1 MNRILLSLCALM
13 LSASAANAQQL
24 LSSSVQVSK
33 RNVVTAKAGNIQL
46 RDLTAPVQVKANK
59 SLAPQKLNANQKS
72 VGLDGSGSMV
82 TAVGVPDIVAQ
93 GGTVKGAFN
102 VMDASLLARFAGG
115 KIVGMRYLIGA
126 ELGSSAKVQL
136 YNCDKEGKPELF
148 AEKEAAQK
156 VSTYDSK
163 TKTYKEEWNEVYFDK
178 ALNVSDVV
186 TGLFVGY
193 TYKQKTTTSGGQ
205 YTEACYPLAAGQGS
219 GTVAAYGDLGKG
231 TAFYALNTGGLVLCI
246 QLIVEKEGGFADDLG
261 MVGVATTPMLRPTDK
276 LPFQFYVKNYGSSE
290 CKAASF
296 DITIDKQVV
305 ANLTIPEGATIGGE
319 TTGFNASLD
328 LSEYG
333 IENGTH
339 LLGVQ
344 VKTVNGEAAS
354 GYTDDDVAA
363 TQFRTYTETASRQY
377 NLLEHFTSSTC
388 TYCPKG
394 YDMLRALQKQRD
406 DVAWVAIHGT
416 MDESKP
422 DPYEIADA
430 TKTILAYS
438 ISGFPQAN
446 LNRFPVTNDGTLAVT
461 IATDDPE
468 GMATSIGNVFDQ
480 IDEIVPSQV
489 KLDIEANFTSGMVP
503 AMNPGTLKITVK
515 GKGVKGAGKILEDA
529 VLGLYI
535 TENGLVSG
543 QLNQGKWITKY
554 NHENVLRVIGTE
566 KPYGDPITWD
576 GDNFEKT
583 YEIEIPKKTYDYSK
597 GNTLNAVAFVSLPFL
612 IEYNGKLYKNGD
624 LNNVWVNQCQFLQIA
639 EGASTAIKGVETSE
653 NATVVARYAADGSQI
668 SAPVKGIN
676 ILKMSDGTTRKVVV
690 K

>member
-13 LSASAANAQQL
+13 LSASAANAQKL

-72 VGLDGSGSMV
+72 VGVDGSGSMV
-82 TAVGVPDIVAQ
+82 TSVGIPNIVAQ
-93 GGTVKGAFN
+93 GGTVKGAYN
-102 VMDASLLARFAGG
+102 LMDASLLARYAGG

-136 YNCDKEGKPELF
+136 YNCDKDGKPELF

-163 TKTYKEEWNEVYFDK
+163 KKTYNEEWNEVYFDK

-193 TYKQKTTTSGGQ
+193 TYKQKTTQSGGQ
-205 YTEACYPLAAGQGS
+205 YTEACFPLAAGQGS
-219 GTVAAYGDLGKG
+219 GTVAVYGDLGKG
-231 TAFYALNTGGLVLCI
+231 TAFYSLNTGGLVLCI
-246 QLIVEKEGGFADDLG
+246 QVIVEKEGGFADDLG
-261 MVGVATTPMLRPTDK
+261 MVGVATIPMSRPTDK

-305 ANLTIPEGATIGGE
+305 ANVAIPEGATIGGE
-319 TTGFNASLD
+319 TTGFNASLN
-328 LSEYG
+328 LSEYD

-416 MDESKP
+416 MDENKP

-430 TKTILAYS
+430 KNTILAYS
-438 ISGFPQAN
+438 IGGFPQAN
-446 LNRFPVTNDGTLAVT
+446 LNRYPVTNDGNLAVT

-489 KLDIEANFTSGMVP
+489 RLDIETNFNRLNAISD
-503 AMNPGTLKITVK
+503 GTLKITIK
-515 GKGVKGAGKILEDA
+515 GTGVKGAGKILEDA

-543 QLNQGKWITKY
+543 QLNGGKWVTKY

-566 KPYGDPITWD
+566 NPWGDAITWN

-583 YEIEIPKKTYDYSK
+583 YEVSISADFFEDSN
-597 GNTLNAVAFVSLPFL
+597 NTFNAVAFVSLPFMFE
-612 IEYNGKLYKNGD
+612 IDGKRYVNGD
-624 LNNVWVNQCQFLQIA
+624 KNNVWVNQCQFLQIP
-639 EGASTAIKGVETSE
+639 EGTGTAIKGVETSE

-676 ILKMSDGTTRKVVV
+676 ILKLSDGTTRKVVV

>member
-13 LSASAANAQQL
+13 LSASAADAQNL

-33 RNVVTAKAGNIQL
+33 RNVVTANTGNIQL

-82 TAVGVPDIVAQ
+82 TSVGIPNIVAQ
-93 GGTVKGAFN
+93 GGSVKGAFN
-102 VMDASLLARFAGG
+102 LMEASLLSRFAGA

-126 ELGSSAKVQL
+126 SLGSSAKVQL
-136 YNCDKEGKPELF
+136 YNCDKDGKPSLF
-148 AEKEAAQK
+148 AEKEAEQK
-156 VSTYDSK
+156 ISTYDSK
-163 TKTYKEEWNEVYFDK
+163 NKTYNEEWNEVYFDK

-193 TYKQKTTTSGGQ
+193 TYKQKTTSSGSN
-205 YTEACYPLAAGQGS
+205 YAEECFPLAAGQGS
-219 GTVAAYGDLGKG
+219 GTVAVYGDLGKG
-231 TAFYALNTGGLVLCI
+231 TAFYSLNTGGLVLCV
-246 QLIVEKEGGFADDLG
+246 QLIVEKDGGFADDLG
-261 MVGVATTPMLRPTDK
+261 MVGVTANPMSRPTDK

-319 TTGFNASLD
+319 TTGFNASLN
-328 LSEYG
+328 LSEYD

-354 GYTDDDVAA
+354 GYTDDDVAY
-363 TQFRTYTETASRQY
+363 TQFRTYSETASRQY

-388 TYCPKG
+388 TYCPLG
-394 YDMLRALQKQRD
+394 YDVLRTLQKQRD

-416 MDESKP
+416 MDESNP

-430 TKTILAYS
+430 TQTILAYS
-438 ISGFPQAN
+438 IGGYPQAN
-446 LNRFPVTNDGTLAVT
+446 FNRFPVSDEGTLAVT
-461 IATDDPE
+461 IATDNPE
-468 GMATSIGNVFDQ
+468 GMASSIGNIFDQ

-489 KLDIEANFTSGMVP
+489 KLDIEANFTPGKTP
-503 AMNPGTLKITVK
+503 KLNPGTLKVTVK
-515 GKGVKGAGKILEDA
+515 GTGVKGAGKILEDA

-543 QLNQGKWITKY
+543 QLNNSKWITKF

-583 YEIEIPKKTYDYSK
+583 YEIEIPKGTYDYSQ

-612 IEYNGKLYKNGD
+612 FENGGKIYANGD
-624 LNNVWVNQCQFLQIA
+624 LYNVWVNQCQFLQIA

>member
-13 LSASAANAQQL
+13 LSASAANAQKL

-72 VGLDGSGSMV
+72 VGVDGSGSMV
-82 TAVGVPDIVAQ
+82 TSVGIPNIVAQ
-93 GGTVKGAFN
+93 GRTVKGAYN
-102 VMDASLLARFAGG
+102 LMDASLLARYAGG

-136 YNCDKEGKPELF
+136 YNCDKDGKPELF

-163 TKTYKEEWNEVYFDK
+163 KKTYNEEWNEVYFDK

-193 TYKQKTTTSGGQ
+193 TYKQKTTQSGGQ
-205 YTEACYPLAAGQGS
+205 YTEACFPLAAGQGS
-219 GTVAAYGDLGKG
+219 GTVAVYGDLGKG
-231 TAFYALNTGGLVLCI
+231 TAFYSLNTGGLVLCI

-261 MVGVATTPMLRPTDK
+261 MVGVATIPMSRPTDK

-305 ANLTIPEGATIGGE
+305 ANVAIPEGATIGGE
-319 TTGFNASLD
+319 TTGFNASLN
-328 LSEYG
+328 LSEYD

-416 MDESKP
+416 MDENKP

-430 TKTILAYS
+430 TNTILAYS
-438 ISGFPQAN
+438 IGGFPQAN
-446 LNRFPVTNDGTLAVT
+446 LNRYPVTNDGNLAVT

-489 KLDIEANFTSGMVP
+489 RLDIETNFNRLNAISD
-503 AMNPGTLKITVK
+503 GTLKITIK
-515 GKGVKGAGKILEDA
+515 GTGVKGAGKILEDA

-543 QLNQGKWITKY
+543 QLNGGKWVTKY

-566 KPYGDPITWD
+566 NPWGDAITWN

-583 YEIEIPKKTYDYSK
+583 YEVSISADFFEDSN
-597 GNTLNAVAFVSLPFL
+597 NTFNAVAFVSLPFMFE
-612 IEYNGKLYKNGD
+612 IDGKRYVNGD
-624 LNNVWVNQCQFLQIA
+624 KNNVWVNQCQFLQIP
-639 EGASTAIKGVETSE
+639 EGTGTAIKGVETSE

-676 ILKMSDGTTRKVVV
+676 ILKLSDGTTRKVIV

>member
-13 LSASAANAQQL
+13 LSASAANAQNL

-33 RNVVTAKAGNIQL
+33 RNVVTANTGNIQL

-72 VGLDGSGSMV
+72 VGVDGSGSMV

-93 GGTVKGAFN
+93 GGTVKGAYN
-102 VMDASLLARFAGG
+102 LMDASLLARFAGG

-163 TKTYKEEWNEVYFDK
+163 NKKYNEEWNEVYFDK

-193 TYKQKTTTSGGQ
+193 TYKQKTTKSGGQ
-205 YTEACYPLAAGQGS
+205 FTEACYPLAAGQGS
-219 GTVAAYGDLGKG
+219 GTVAVYGDLGKG
-231 TAFYALNTGGLVLCI
+231 TAFYGLNTGGLVLCI
-246 QLIVEKEGGFADDLG
+246 QVIVEKEGGFADDLG
-261 MVGVATTPMLRPTDK
+261 MVGVATIPMSRPTDK

-305 ANLTIPEGATIGGE
+305 ANVAIPEGATIGGE
-319 TTGFNASLD
+319 TTGFNASLN
-328 LSEYG
+328 LSEYD

-416 MDESKP
+416 MDENKP

-430 TKTILAYS
+430 TNTILAYS
-438 ISGFPQAN
+438 IGGFPQAN
-446 LNRFPVTNDGTLAVT
+446 LNRYPVTNDGNLAVT

-489 KLDIEANFTSGMVP
+489 RLDIETNFNRLNAISD
-503 AMNPGTLKITVK
+503 GTLKITIK
-515 GKGVKGAGKILEDA
+515 GTGVKGAGKILEDA

-543 QLNQGKWITKY
+543 QLNGGKWVTKY

-566 KPYGDPITWD
+566 NPWGDAITWN

-583 YEIEIPKKTYDYSK
+583 YEVSISADYFENSN
-597 GNTLNAVAFVSLPFL
+597 NTFNAVAFVSLPFMFE
-612 IEYNGKLYKNGD
+612 IDGKRYVNGD
-624 LNNVWVNQCQFLQIA
+624 KNNVWVNQCQFLQIP
-639 EGASTAIKGVETSE
+639 EGTGTAIKGVETSE

-676 ILKMSDGTTRKVVV
+676 ILKLSDGTTRKVVV

>member
-13 LSASAANAQQL
+13 LSASAANAQNL

-33 RNVVTAKAGNIQL
+33 RNVVTANTGNIQL

-93 GGTVKGAFN
+93 GGTVKGAYN
-102 VMDASLLARFAGG
+102 LMDASLLARFAGG

-163 TKTYKEEWNEVYFDK
+163 TKKYNEEWNEVYFDK

-193 TYKQKTTTSGGQ
+193 TYKQKTTKSGGQ
-205 YTEACYPLAAGQGS
+205 FTEACYPLAAGQGS
-219 GTVAAYGDLGKG
+219 GTVAVYGDLGKG
-231 TAFYALNTGGLVLCI
+231 TAFYGLNTGGLVLCI
-246 QLIVEKEGGFADDLG
+246 QVIVEKEGGFADDLG
-261 MVGVATTPMLRPTDK
+261 MVGVATNPMLRPTDK
-276 LPFQFYVKNYGSSE
+276 LPLQFYVKNYGSSE

-296 DITIDKQVV
+296 DITIDKNVV
-305 ANLTIPEGATIGGE
+305 ANVAIPEGATIGGE
-319 TTGFNASLD
+319 TTGFNATLN
-328 LSEYG
+328 LSELD

-388 TYCPKG
+388 TYCPLG

-416 MDESKP
+416 MDENKP

-430 TKTILAYS
+430 TKTIMAYS
-438 ISGFPQAN
+438 IGGYPQAN
-446 LNRFPVTNDGTLAVT
+446 LNRFPITNDGTLAVT

-468 GMATSIGNVFDQ
+468 GMAKSIGNVFDQ

-489 KLDIEANFTSGMVP
+489 RLDIETNFNRLNAISD
-503 AMNPGTLKITVK
+503 GTLKITIK
-515 GKGVKGAGKILEDA
+515 GTGVKGAGKILEDA

-566 KPYGDPITWD
+566 NPWGDAITWD

-583 YEIEIPKKTYDYSK
+583 YEVSISADFFENSN
-597 GNTLNAVAFVSLPFL
+597 NTFNAVAFVSLPYMFE
-612 IEYNGKLYKNGD
+612 IDGKRYVNGD
-624 LNNVWVNQCQFLQIA
+624 KYNVWVNQCQFLQIP
-639 EGASTAIKGVETSE
+639 EGTGTAIKGVETSE

>member
-13 LSASAANAQQL
+13 LSASAADAQNL
-24 LSSSVQVSK
+24 LSSSAQVSK

-72 VGLDGSGSMV
+72 VGVDGSGSMV
-82 TAVGVPDIVAQ
+82 TSLGLPNLASK
-93 GGTVKGAFN
+93 VKGVYN
-102 VMDASLLARFAGG
+102 LMEASLLSRYAGA

-126 ELGSSAKVQL
+126 SLGSSAKVQL
-136 YNCDKEGKPELF
+136 YNCDKDGNPSLF
-148 AEKEAAQK
+148 AEKEAEQK
-156 VSTYDSK
+156 ISTYDSS
-163 TKTYKEEWNEVYFDK
+163 TKTFNEEWNEVYFDK

-186 TGLFVGY
+186 TGLLVGY
-193 TYKQKTTTSGGQ
+193 TYKQKATTSGQ
-205 YTEACYPLAAGQGS
+205 NYAEECFPLAAGQGS
-219 GTVAAYGDLGKG
+219 ATVAAYGDLGKG
-231 TAFYALNTGGLVLCI
+231 TAFYGLNTQGAVLCV
-246 QLIVEKEGGFADDLG
+246 QVIVEKDGGFADDLG
-261 MVGVATTPMLRPTDK
+261 MVGVATSPMLRPTDK

-305 ANLTIPEGATIGGE
+305 ANLAIPEGATIGGE
-319 TTGFNASLD
+319 TTGFNASLN
-328 LSEYG
+328 LSEYD

-354 GYTDDDVAA
+354 GYTDDDVAS
-363 TQFRTYTETASRQY
+363 TQFRTYSETASRQY

-388 TYCPKG
+388 TYCPLG

-416 MDESKP
+416 KDESNP
-422 DPYEIADA
+422 DPYEHADA
-430 TKTILAYS
+430 MGTIFAYS
-438 ISGFPQAN
+438 STGFPTAN
-446 LNRFPVTNDGTLAVT
+446 LNRFPVTNDGSLAVV
-461 IATDDPE
+461 IVSDDPE

-489 KLDIEANFTSGMVP
+489 KLDIEANFTPGKTPKV
-503 AMNPGTLKITVK
+503 NPGTLKVTVK
-515 GKGVKGAGKILEDA
+515 GTGVKGAGKILEDA

-543 QLNQGKWITKY
+543 QLNGSKWVSKF
-554 NHENVLRVIGTE
+554 NHENVLRVIGTDNAW
-566 KPYGDPITWD
+566 GDAITWD

-583 YEIEIPKKTYDYSK
+583 YEIEIPKGTYDYSQ

-612 IEYNGKLYKNGD
+612 FENGGKLYANAD

>member
-13 LSASAANAQQL
+13 LSASAANAQNL

-72 VGLDGSGSMV
+72 VGVDGSGKMV
-82 TAVGVPDIVAQ
+82 TSIGLPNYASK
-93 GGTVKGAFN
+93 VKGVFN
-102 VMDASLLARFAGG
+102 VMDASLLSRFEGG
-115 KIVGMRYLIGA
+115 KIVGVRYLIGA
-126 ELGSSAKVQL
+126 SLGSSAKVQL
-136 YNCDKEGKPELF
+136 YNADKEGNTSLF

-156 VSTYDSK
+156 VSTYNSS
-163 TKTYKEEWNEVYFDK
+163 TKTFNEEWNEVYFDK
-178 ALNVSDVV
+178 ALNVSDVT

-193 TYKQKTTTSGGQ
+193 TYKQKSTTSGQ
-205 YTEACYPLAAGQGS
+205 NYAEECFPIAAGEGS
-219 GTVAAYGDLGKG
+219 GTVAVYGDLGKG
-231 TAFYALNTGGLVLCI
+231 TSFYGLNTGGLVICI

-261 MVGVATTPMLRPTDK
+261 MVGVAASPMLRPTDK
-276 LPFQFYVKNYGSSE
+276 LPFQFYVKNYGSKE

-319 TTGFNASLD
+319 TTEFNASLD

-354 GYTDDDVAA
+354 GYTDDDVAS
-363 TQFRTYTETASRQY
+363 TQFRTYTETVSRQY

-388 TYCPKG
+388 TYCPFG

-416 MDESKP
+416 MDESNP
-422 DPYEIADA
+422 DPYEIEDA
-430 TKTILAYS
+430 TKTIMAYS
-438 ISGFPQAN
+438 ISGYPQAN

-489 KLDIEANFTSGMVP
+489 KLDVEANFTPGKTP
-503 AMNPGTLKITVK
+503 KLNPGSLKITVK
-515 GKGVKGAGKILEDA
+515 GTGVKGAGKILEDA

-554 NHENVLRVIGTE
+554 NHENVLRVIGTDN
-566 KPYGDPITWD
+566 PWGDAITWN

-583 YEIEIPKKTYDYSK
+583 YEIEIPKGTYDYSQ

-612 IEYNGKLYKNGD
+612 FENGGKLYANSD
-624 LNNVWVNQCQFLQIA
+624 INNVWVNQCQFLQIA

>member
-13 LSASAANAQQL
+13 LSASAANAQKL

-93 GGTVKGAFN
+93 GGTVKGAYN
-102 VMDASLLARFAGG
+102 LMDASLLARFAGG

-163 TKTYKEEWNEVYFDK
+163 NKKYNEEWNEVYFDK

-193 TYKQKTTTSGGQ
+193 TYKQKTTKSGGQ

-219 GTVAAYGDLGKG
+219 GTVAVYGDLGKG
-231 TAFYALNTGGLVLCI
+231 TAFYSLNTGGLVLCI

-261 MVGVATTPMLRPTDK
+261 MVGVATIPMLRPTDK

-305 ANLTIPEGATIGGE
+305 ANVAIPEGATIGGE
-319 TTGFNASLD
+319 TTGFNASLN
-328 LSEYG
+328 LSEYD

-388 TYCPKG
+388 TWCPKG

-406 DVAWVAIHGT
+406 DVAWVAIHST
-416 MDESKP
+416 LDEKKP

-430 TKTILAYS
+430 TNTILAYS
-438 ISGFPQAN
+438 IGGFPQAN
-446 LNRFPVTNDGTLAVT
+446 LNRYPVTNDGSLAVT

-489 KLDIEANFTSGMVP
+489 RLDIETNFNRLNAISD
-503 AMNPGTLKITVK
+503 GTLKITIK
-515 GKGVKGAGKILEDA
+515 GTGVKGAGKILEDA

-543 QLNQGKWITKY
+543 QLNGGNWVTKY

-566 KPYGDPITWD
+566 NPWGDAITWN

-583 YEIEIPKKTYDYSK
+583 YEVSISADYFENSN
-597 GNTLNAVAFVSLPFL
+597 NTFNAVAFVSLPFMFE
-612 IEYNGKLYKNGD
+612 IDGKRYVNGD
-624 LNNVWVNQCQFLQIA
+624 KNNVWVNQCQFLQIP
-639 EGASTAIKGVETSE
+639 EGTGTAIKGVETSE

>member
-13 LSASAANAQQL
+13 LSASAANAQNL

-93 GGTVKGAFN
+93 GGTVKGAYN
-102 VMDASLLARFAGG
+102 LMDASLLSRFAGG

-163 TKTYKEEWNEVYFDK
+163 NKTYKEEWNEVYFDK

-193 TYKQKTTTSGGQ
+193 TYKQKTTKSGGQ

-219 GTVAAYGDLGKG
+219 GTVAVYGNLGKG
-231 TAFYALNTGGLVLCI
+231 TAFYSLNTGGLVLCI
-246 QLIVEKEGGFADDLG
+246 QVIVEKEGGFADDLG
-261 MVGVATTPMLRPTDK
+261 MVGVATIPMSRPTDK

-305 ANLTIPEGATIGGE
+305 ANVAIPEGATIGGE
-319 TTGFNASLD
+319 TTGFNASLN
-328 LSEYG
+328 LSEYD

-416 MDESKP
+416 MDENKP

-430 TKTILAYS
+430 TNTILAYS
-438 ISGFPQAN
+438 IGGFPQAN
-446 LNRFPVTNDGTLAVT
+446 LNRYPVTNDGNLAVT

-489 KLDIEANFTSGMVP
+489 RLDIETNFNRLNAISD
-503 AMNPGTLKITVK
+503 GTLKITIK
-515 GKGVKGAGKILEDA
+515 GTGVKGAGKILEDA

-543 QLNQGKWITKY
+543 QLNGGKWVTKY

-566 KPYGDPITWD
+566 NPWGDAITWN

-583 YEIEIPKKTYDYSK
+583 YEVSISADYFENSN
-597 GNTLNAVAFVSLPFL
+597 NTFNAVAFVSLPFMFE
-612 IEYNGKLYKNGD
+612 IDGKRYVNGD
-624 LNNVWVNQCQFLQIA
+624 KNNVWVNQCQFLQIP
-639 EGASTAIKGVETSE
+639 EGTGTAIKGVETSE

-676 ILKMSDGTTRKVVV
+676 ILKLSDGTTRKVIV

>member
-13 LSASAANAQQL
+13 LSASAANAQKL

-82 TAVGVPDIVAQ
+82 TSVGIPNIVAQ
-93 GGTVKGAFN
+93 GGTVKGAYN
-102 VMDASLLARFAGG
+102 LMDASLLARYAGG

-163 TKTYKEEWNEVYFDK
+163 KKTYNEEWNEVYFDK

-193 TYKQKTTTSGGQ
+193 TYKQKTTQSGGQ
-205 YTEACYPLAAGQGS
+205 YTEACFPLAAGQGS
-219 GTVAAYGDLGKG
+219 GTVAVYGDLGKG
-231 TAFYALNTGGLVLCI
+231 TAFYSLNTGGLVLCI
-246 QLIVEKEGGFADDLG
+246 QVIVEKEGGFADDLG
-261 MVGVATTPMLRPTDK
+261 MVGVATIPMSRPTDK

-305 ANLTIPEGATIGGE
+305 ANVAIPEGATIGGE
-319 TTGFNASLD
+319 TTGFNASLN
-328 LSEYG
+328 LSEYD

-416 MDESKP
+416 MDENKP

-430 TKTILAYS
+430 TNTILAYS
-438 ISGFPQAN
+438 IGGFPQAN
-446 LNRFPVTNDGTLAVT
+446 LNRYPVTNDGNLAVT

-489 KLDIEANFTSGMVP
+489 RLDIETNFNRLNAISD
-503 AMNPGTLKITVK
+503 GTLKITIK
-515 GKGVKGAGKILEDA
+515 GTGVKGAGKILEDA

-543 QLNQGKWITKY
+543 QLNGGKWVTKY

-566 KPYGDPITWD
+566 NPWGDAITWD

-583 YEIEIPKKTYDYSK
+583 YEVSISADYFEDS
-597 GNTLNAVAFVSLPFL
+597 NNPTFNAVAFVSLPFMFE
-612 IEYNGKLYKNGD
+612 IDGKRYVNGD
-624 LNNVWVNQCQFLQIA
+624 KNNVWVNQCQFLQIP
-639 EGASTAIKGVETSE
+639 EGTGTAIKGVETSE

-676 ILKMSDGTTRKVVV
+676 ILKLSDGTTRKVVV

>member
-82 TAVGVPDIVAQ
+82 TSVGIPNIVAQ
-93 GGTVKGAFN
+93 GGTVKGAYN
-102 VMDASLLARFAGG
+102 LMDASLLARYAGG

-136 YNCDKEGKPELF
+136 YNCDKDGKPELF

-163 TKTYKEEWNEVYFDK
+163 KKTYNEEWNEVYFDK

-193 TYKQKTTTSGGQ
+193 TYKQKTTQSGGQ
-205 YTEACYPLAAGQGS
+205 YTEACFPLAAGQGS
-219 GTVAAYGDLGKG
+219 GTVAVYGDLGKG
-231 TAFYALNTGGLVLCI
+231 TAFYSLNTGGLVLCI
-246 QLIVEKEGGFADDLG
+246 QVIVEKDGGFADDLG
-261 MVGVATTPMLRPTDK
+261 MVGVATIPMSRPTDK

-305 ANLTIPEGATIGGE
+305 ANVAIPEGATIGGE
-319 TTGFNASLD
+319 TTGFNASLN
-328 LSEYG
+328 LSEYD

-416 MDESKP
+416 MDENKP

-430 TKTILAYS
+430 KNTILAYS
-438 ISGFPQAN
+438 IGGFPQAN
-446 LNRFPVTNDGTLAVT
+446 LNRYPVTNDGNLAVT

-489 KLDIEANFTSGMVP
+489 RLDIETNFNRLNAISD
-503 AMNPGTLKITVK
+503 GTLKITIK
-515 GKGVKGAGKILEDA
+515 GTGVKGAGKILEDA

-543 QLNQGKWITKY
+543 QLNGGNWVTKY
-554 NHENVLRVIGTE
+554 KHENVLRVIGTE
-566 KPYGDPITWD
+566 NPWGDAITWN

-583 YEIEIPKKTYDYSK
+583 YEVSISSDFFEDSN
-597 GNTLNAVAFVSLPFL
+597 NTFNAVAFVSLPFMFE
-612 IEYNGKLYKNGD
+612 IDGKRYVNGD
-624 LNNVWVNQCQFLQIA
+624 KNNVWVNQCQFLQIP
-639 EGASTAIKGVETSE
+639 EGTGTAIKGVETSE

-676 ILKMSDGTTRKVVV
+676 ILKLSDGTTRKVIV

>member
-13 LSASAANAQQL
+13 LSASAANAQNL

-33 RNVVTAKAGNIQL
+33 RNVVIANTGNIQL
-46 RDLTAPVQVKANK
+46 RDLTAPVQVKAKKN
-59 SLAPQKLNANQKS
+59 LAPQKLNANQKS
-72 VGLDGSGSMV
+72 VGVDGSGKMV
-82 TAVGVPDIVAQ
+82 TSLGLPNLASK
-93 GGTVKGAFN
+93 VKGVYN
-102 VMDASLLARFAGG
+102 VMEASLLSRFAGA

-126 ELGSSAKVQL
+126 SLGSSAKVQL
-136 YNCDKEGKPELF
+136 YNCDKDGNPALF
-148 AEKEAAQK
+148 AEKEAEQK
-156 VSTYDSK
+156 ISTYDSK
-163 TKTYKEEWNEVYFDK
+163 NKTFNEEWNEVYFDK
-178 ALNVSDVV
+178 VLNVSDVV

-193 TYKQKTTTSGGQ
+193 TYKQKSTTNGQ
-205 YTEACYPLAAGQGS
+205 NYTEDCFPLAAGQGS
-219 GTVAAYGDLGKG
+219 ATVAAYGDLGKG
-231 TAFYALNTGGLVLCI
+231 TAFYGLNTQGAVLCI
-246 QLIVEKEGGFADDLG
+246 QVIVEKEGGFADDLG
-261 MVGVATTPMLRPTDK
+261 MVGVSTNPMSRPTDK
-276 LPFQFYVKNYGSSE
+276 LPVQFYVKNYGSSE

-305 ANLTIPEGATIGGE
+305 ANVAIPEGATIGGE
-319 TTGFNASLD
+319 TTGFNATLN
-328 LSEYG
+328 LSELDV
-333 IENGTH
+333 ENGTH

-354 GYTDDDVAA
+354 GYTDDDVAS
-363 TQFRTYTETASRQY
+363 TQFRTYSETASRQY
-377 NLLEHFTSSTC
+377 NLVEHFTSSTC
-388 TYCPKG
+388 TYCPLG

-416 MDESKP
+416 MDESNP

-430 TKTILAYS
+430 TKTIMAYS
-438 ISGFPQAN
+438 IGGYPQAN

-468 GMATSIGNVFDQ
+468 GMAKSIGNIFDQ

-489 KLDIEANFTSGMVP
+489 KLDIEANFTPGKVP

-515 GKGVKGAGKILEDA
+515 GTGVKGAGKILEDA

-554 NHENVLRVIGTE
+554 NHENVLRVIGTDN
-566 KPYGDPITWD
+566 PWGDAITWD

-583 YEIEIPKKTYDYSK
+583 YEVTIPKKTYDYSK
-597 GNTLNAVAFVSLPFL
+597 GNTLNAVAFVSLPFMFE
-612 IEYNGKLYKNGD
+612 IDGKRYANGD
-624 LNNVWVNQCQFLQIA
+624 LYNVWVNQCQFLQIA
-639 EGASTAIKGVETSE
+639 EGNATSIKGVETSE

>member
-13 LSASAANAQQL
+13 LSASAANAQNL

-82 TAVGVPDIVAQ
+82 TSVGIPNIVAQ
-93 GGTVKGAFN
+93 GRTVKGAYN
-102 VMDASLLARFAGG
+102 LMDASLLARYAGG

-136 YNCDKEGKPELF
+136 YNCDKDGKPELF

-163 TKTYKEEWNEVYFDK
+163 KKTYNEEWNEVYFDK

-193 TYKQKTTTSGGQ
+193 TYKQKTTQSGGQ
-205 YTEACYPLAAGQGS
+205 YTEACFPLAAGQGS
-219 GTVAAYGDLGKG
+219 GTVAVYGDLGKG
-231 TAFYALNTGGLVLCI
+231 TAFYSLNTGGLVLCI
-246 QLIVEKEGGFADDLG
+246 QVIVEKEGGFADDLG
-261 MVGVATTPMLRPTDK
+261 MVGVATIPMSRPTDK

-305 ANLTIPEGATIGGE
+305 ANVAIPEGATIGGE
-319 TTGFNASLD
+319 TTSFNASLN
-328 LSEYG
+328 LSEYD

-394 YDMLRALQKQRD
+394 YDMLRALQNQRD

-416 MDESKP
+416 MDENKP

-430 TKTILAYS
+430 TNTILAYS
-438 ISGFPQAN
+438 IGGFPQAN
-446 LNRFPVTNDGTLAVT
+446 LNRYPVTNDGNLAVT

-489 KLDIEANFTSGMVP
+489 RLDIETNFNRLNAISD
-503 AMNPGTLKITVK
+503 GTLKITIK
-515 GKGVKGAGKILEDA
+515 GTGVKGAGKILEDA

-543 QLNQGKWITKY
+543 QLNQGKWVTKY

-566 KPYGDPITWD
+566 NPWGDAITWN

-583 YEIEIPKKTYDYSK
+583 YEVSISADYFENSN
-597 GNTLNAVAFVSLPFL
+597 NTFNAVAFVSLPFMFE
-612 IEYNGKLYKNGD
+612 IDGKRYVNGD
-624 LNNVWVNQCQFLQIA
+624 KNNVWVNQCQFLQIP
-639 EGASTAIKGVETSE
+639 EGTGTAIKGVETSE

>member
-13 LSASAANAQQL
+13 LSASAANAQNL

-33 RNVVTAKAGNIQL
+33 RNVVTANTGNIQL

-72 VGLDGSGSMV
+72 VGLDGSGTMV
-82 TAVGVPDIVAQ
+82 TSVGIPNIVAQ
-93 GGTVKGAFN
+93 GGTVKGAYN
-102 VMDASLLARFAGG
+102 LMDASLLSRFEGG

-136 YNCDKEGKPELF
+136 YNCDKDGNPELF

-163 TKTYKEEWNEVYFDK
+163 NKKFNEEWNEVYFDK

-193 TYKQKTTTSGGQ
+193 TYKQKTTQSGGQ
-205 YTEACYPLAAGQGS
+205 YTEACFPLAAGKGS
-219 GTVAAYGDLGKG
+219 GTVAVYGDLGKG
-231 TAFYALNTGGLVLCI
+231 TAFYSLNTGGLVLCI
-246 QLIVEKEGGFADDLG
+246 QVIVEKDGGFADDLG
-261 MVGVATTPMLRPTDK
+261 MVGVATSSMLRPTDK
-276 LPFQFYVKNYGSSE
+276 LPLQFYVKNYGSKE

-296 DITIDKQVV
+296 DITIDKNVV
-305 ANLTIPEGATIGGE
+305 ANVAIPENATIGGE
-319 TTGFNASLD
+319 ATGFNASLN

-354 GYTDDDVAA
+354 GYTDDDVAY
-363 TQFRTYTETASRQY
+363 TQFRTYSETASRQY

-388 TYCPKG
+388 TWCPLG
-394 YDMLRALQKQRD
+394 YDVLRTLQKQRD

-416 MDESKP
+416 QDESNP

-430 TKTILAYS
+430 TQTILAYS
-438 ISGFPQAN
+438 TSAFPMAN
-446 LNRFPVTNDGTLAVT
+446 LNRFPVTDDGSLAVA
-461 IATDDPE
+461 IASEDPE

-489 KLDIEANFTSGMVP
+489 KLDIEANFTPGKVP

-515 GKGVKGAGKILEDA
+515 GTGVKGAGKILEDA

-554 NHENVLRVIGTE
+554 NHENVLRVIGTDN
-566 KPYGDPITWD
+566 PWGDAITWD

-583 YEIEIPKKTYDYSK
+583 YEVTIPKKTYDYSK

-612 IEYNGKLYKNGD
+612 FENGGKLYANGD

-639 EGASTAIKGVETSE
+639 EGNATSIKGVETSE

>member
-13 LSASAANAQQL
+13 LSASAADAQNL
-24 LSSSVQVSK
+24 LSSSAQVSK

-72 VGLDGSGSMV
+72 VGVDGSGSMV
-82 TAVGVPDIVAQ
+82 TSLGLPNLASK
-93 GGTVKGAFN
+93 VKGVYN
-102 VMDASLLARFAGG
+102 LMEASLLSRYAGA

-126 ELGSSAKVQL
+126 SLGSSAKVQL
-136 YNCDKEGKPELF
+136 YNCDKDGNPSLF
-148 AEKEAAQK
+148 AEKEAEQK
-156 VSTYDSK
+156 ISTYDSS
-163 TKTYKEEWNEVYFDK
+163 TKTFNEEWNEVYFDK

-186 TGLFVGY
+186 TGLLVGY
-193 TYKQKTTTSGGQ
+193 TYKQKATTSGQ
-205 YTEACYPLAAGQGS
+205 NYAEECFPLAAGQGS
-219 GTVAAYGDLGKG
+219 ATVAAYGDLGKG
-231 TAFYALNTGGLVLCI
+231 TAFYGLNTQGAVLCV
-246 QLIVEKEGGFADDLG
+246 QVIVEKDGGFADDLG
-261 MVGVATTPMLRPTDK
+261 MVGVATSPMLRPTDK

-305 ANLTIPEGATIGGE
+305 ANLAIPEGATICGE
-319 TTGFNASLD
+319 TTGFNASLN
-328 LSEYG
+328 LSEYD

-354 GYTDDDVAA
+354 GYTDDDVAS
-363 TQFRTYTETASRQY
+363 TQFRTYSETASRQY

-388 TYCPKG
+388 TYCPLG

-416 MDESKP
+416 QDESNP
-422 DPYEIADA
+422 DPYEHADA
-430 TKTILAYS
+430 MGTIFAYS
-438 ISGFPQAN
+438 STGFPTAN
-446 LNRFPVTNDGTLAVT
+446 LNRFPVTNDGSLAVV
-461 IATDDPE
+461 IASDDPE

-489 KLDIEANFTSGMVP
+489 KLDIEANFTPGKTPKV
-503 AMNPGTLKITVK
+503 NPGTLKVTVK
-515 GKGVKGAGKILEDA
+515 GTGVKGAGKILEDA

-543 QLNQGKWITKY
+543 QLNGSKWVSKF
-554 NHENVLRVIGTE
+554 NHENVLRVIGTDNAW
-566 KPYGDPITWD
+566 GDAITWD

-583 YEIEIPKKTYDYSK
+583 YEIEIPKGTYDYSQ

-612 IEYNGKLYKNGD
+612 FENGGKLYANAD

>member
-13 LSASAANAQQL
+13 LSASAADAQQL

-33 RNVVTAKAGNIQL
+33 RNVVTAKAGKIQL

-72 VGLDGSGSMV
+72 VGLDGSGTMV
-82 TAVGVPDIVAQ
+82 TSVGLPNIVAQ

-102 VMDASLLARFAGG
+102 LMEASLLSRFEGG

-126 ELGSSAKVQL
+126 SLGSSAKVQL
-136 YNCDKEGKPELF
+136 YNCDKDGKPSLF
-148 AEKEAAQK
+148 AEKEAEQK
-156 VSTYDSK
+156 ISTYDSK
-163 TKTYKEEWNEVYFDK
+163 NKTYNEEWNEVYFDK

-205 YTEACYPLAAGQGS
+205 YKEECFPLAAGQGS
-219 GTVAAYGDLGKG
+219 GTIAAYGDLGKG
-231 TAFYALNTGGLVLCI
+231 TNFYGLNTGGLVLCV
-246 QLIVEKEGGFADDLG
+246 QVIVEKDGGFADDLG

-388 TYCPKG
+388 IYCPKG

-489 KLDIEANFTSGMVP
+489 RLDIETNFNRLNAISD
-503 AMNPGTLKITVK
+503 GTLKITIK
-515 GKGVKGAGKILEDA
+515 GTGVKGAGKILEDA

-543 QLNQGKWITKY
+543 QLNGGKWVTKY

-566 KPYGDPITWD
+566 NPWGDAITWD

-583 YEIEIPKKTYDYSK
+583 YEVSISADYFENSN
-597 GNTLNAVAFVSLPFL
+597 NTFNAVAFVSLPFMFE
-612 IEYNGKLYKNGD
+612 IDGKRYVNGD
-624 LNNVWVNQCQFLQIA
+624 KNNVWVNQCQFLQIP
-639 EGASTAIKGVETSE
+639 EGTGTAIKGVETSE

>member
-13 LSASAANAQQL
+13 LSASAADAQNL
-24 LSSSVQVSK
+24 LSSSAQVSK

-72 VGLDGSGSMV
+72 VGVDGSGSMV
-82 TAVGVPDIVAQ
+82 TSLGLPNLASK
-93 GGTVKGAFN
+93 VKGVYN
-102 VMDASLLARFAGG
+102 LMEASLLSRYAGA

-126 ELGSSAKVQL
+126 SLGSSAKVQL
-136 YNCDKEGKPELF
+136 YNCDKDGNPSLF
-148 AEKEAAQK
+148 AEKEAEQK
-156 VSTYDSK
+156 ISTYDSS
-163 TKTYKEEWNEVYFDK
+163 TKTYNEEWNEVYFDK

-186 TGLFVGY
+186 TGLLVGY
-193 TYKQKTTTSGGQ
+193 TYKQKATTSGQ
-205 YTEACYPLAAGQGS
+205 NYAEECFPLAVGQGS
-219 GTVAAYGDLGKG
+219 ATVAAYGDLGKG
-231 TAFYALNTGGLVLCI
+231 TAFYGLNTQGAVLCV
-246 QLIVEKEGGFADDLG
+246 QVIVEKDGGFADDLG
-261 MVGVATTPMLRPTDK
+261 MVGVATSPMLRPTDK

-305 ANLTIPEGATIGGE
+305 ANLAIPEGATIGGE
-319 TTGFNASLD
+319 TTGFNASLN
-328 LSEYG
+328 LSEYD

-354 GYTDDDVAA
+354 GYTDDDVAS
-363 TQFRTYTETASRQY
+363 TQFRTYSETASRQY

-388 TYCPKG
+388 TYCPLG

-416 MDESKP
+416 QDESNP
-422 DPYEIADA
+422 DPYEHADA
-430 TKTILAYS
+430 MGTIFAYS
-438 ISGFPQAN
+438 STGFPTAN
-446 LNRFPVTNDGTLAVT
+446 LNRFPVTNDGSLAVV
-461 IATDDPE
+461 IASDDPE

-489 KLDIEANFTSGMVP
+489 KLDIEANFTPGKTPKV
-503 AMNPGTLKITVK
+503 NPGTLKVTVK
-515 GKGVKGAGKILEDA
+515 GTGVKGAGKILEDA

-543 QLNQGKWITKY
+543 QLNGSKWVSKF
-554 NHENVLRVIGTE
+554 NHENVLRVIGTDNAW
-566 KPYGDPITWD
+566 GDAITWD

-583 YEIEIPKKTYDYSK
+583 YEIEIPKGTYDYSQ

-612 IEYNGKLYKNGD
+612 FENGGKLYANAD

-676 ILKMSDGTTRKVVV
+676 ILKLSDGTTRKVVV

>member
-13 LSASAANAQQL
+13 LSASAANAQNL

-33 RNVVTAKAGNIQL
+33 RNVVTANTGNIQL
-46 RDLTAPVQVKANK
+46 RDLTAPVQVKAKKN
-59 SLAPQKLNANQKS
+59 LAPQKLNANQKS
-72 VGLDGSGSMV
+72 VGVDGSGTMV
-82 TAVGVPDIVAQ
+82 TSIGIPNIVAQ
-93 GGTVKGAFN
+93 GGTVKGAYN
-102 VMDASLLARFAGG
+102 LMDASLLARFAGG

-163 TKTYKEEWNEVYFDK
+163 NKTFNEEWNEVYFDK

-193 TYKQKTTTSGGQ
+193 TYKQKTTKSGGQ
-205 YTEACYPLAAGQGS
+205 YTEACFPLAVGQGS
-219 GTVAAYGDLGKG
+219 GTVAVYGDLGKG
-231 TAFYALNTGGLVLCI
+231 TAFYSLNTGGLVLCI
-246 QLIVEKEGGFADDLG
+246 QVIVEKEGGFADDLG
-261 MVGVATTPMLRPTDK
+261 MVGVATIPMSRPTDK

-305 ANLTIPEGATIGGE
+305 ANVAIPEGATIGGE
-319 TTGFNASLD
+319 TTGFNASLN
-328 LSEYG
+328 LSEYD

-363 TQFRTYTETASRQY
+363 TQFRTYTETTSRQY

-416 MDESKP
+416 MDETKP

-430 TKTILAYS
+430 TNTILAYS
-438 ISGFPQAN
+438 IGGFPQAN
-446 LNRFPVTNDGTLAVT
+446 LNRYPVTNDGNLAVT

-489 KLDIEANFTSGMVP
+489 RLDIETNFNRLNAISD
-503 AMNPGTLKITVK
+503 GTLKITIK
-515 GKGVKGAGKILEDA
+515 GTGVKGAGKILEDA

-543 QLNQGKWITKY
+543 QLNGGKWVTKY

-566 KPYGDPITWD
+566 NPWGDAITWN

-583 YEIEIPKKTYDYSK
+583 YEVSISADYFEDSN
-597 GNTLNAVAFVSLPFL
+597 NTFNAVAFVSLPFMFE
-612 IEYNGKLYKNGD
+612 IDGKRYVNGD
-624 LNNVWVNQCQFLQIA
+624 KNNVWVNQCQFLQIP
-639 EGASTAIKGVETSE
+639 EGTGTAIKGVETSE

-676 ILKMSDGTTRKVVV
+676 ILKLSDGTTRKVVV

>member
-13 LSASAANAQQL
+13 LSASAADAQNL
-24 LSSSVQVSK
+24 LSSSAQVSK

-72 VGLDGSGSMV
+72 VGVDGSGSMV
-82 TAVGVPDIVAQ
+82 TSLGLPNLASK
-93 GGTVKGAFN
+93 VKGVYN
-102 VMDASLLARFAGG
+102 LMEASLLSRYAGA

-126 ELGSSAKVQL
+126 SLGSSAKVQL
-136 YNCDKEGKPELF
+136 YNCDKDGNPSLF
-148 AEKEAAQK
+148 AEKEAEQK
-156 VSTYDSK
+156 ISTYDSS
-163 TKTYKEEWNEVYFDK
+163 TKTYNEEWNEVYFDK

-186 TGLFVGY
+186 TGLLVGY
-193 TYKQKTTTSGGQ
+193 TYKQKATTSGQ
-205 YTEACYPLAAGQGS
+205 NYAEECFPLAAGQGS
-219 GTVAAYGDLGKG
+219 ATVAAYGDLGKG
-231 TAFYALNTGGLVLCI
+231 TAFYGLNTQGAVLCV
-246 QLIVEKEGGFADDLG
+246 QVIVEKDGGFADDLG
-261 MVGVATTPMLRPTDK
+261 MVGVATSPMLRPTDK

-305 ANLTIPEGATIGGE
+305 ANLAIPEGATIGGE
-319 TTGFNASLD
+319 TTGFNASLN
-328 LSEYG
+328 LSEYD

-354 GYTDDDVAA
+354 GYTDDDVAS
-363 TQFRTYTETASRQY
+363 TQFRTYSETASRQY

-388 TYCPKG
+388 TYCPLG

-416 MDESKP
+416 QDESNP
-422 DPYEIADA
+422 DPYEHADA
-430 TKTILAYS
+430 MGTIFAYS
-438 ISGFPQAN
+438 STGFPTAN
-446 LNRFPVTNDGTLAVT
+446 LNRFPVTNDGSLAVV
-461 IATDDPE
+461 IASDDPE

-489 KLDIEANFTSGMVP
+489 KLDIEANFTPGKTPKV
-503 AMNPGTLKITVK
+503 NPGTLKVTVK
-515 GKGVKGAGKILEDA
+515 GTGVKGAGKILEDA

-543 QLNQGKWITKY
+543 QLNGSKWVSKF
-554 NHENVLRVIGTE
+554 NHENVLRVIGTDNAW
-566 KPYGDPITWD
+566 GDAITWD

-583 YEIEIPKKTYDYSK
+583 YEIEIPKGTYDYSQ

-612 IEYNGKLYKNGD
+612 FENGGKLYANAD

>member
-13 LSASAANAQQL
+13 LSASAANAQKL

-93 GGTVKGAFN
+93 GRTVKGAYN
-102 VMDASLLARFAGG
+102 LMDASLLARFAGG

-163 TKTYKEEWNEVYFDK
+163 NKTYKEEWNEVYFDK

-193 TYKQKTTTSGGQ
+193 TYKQKTTKSGGQ

-219 GTVAAYGDLGKG
+219 GTVAVYGDLGKG
-231 TAFYALNTGGLVLCI
+231 TAFYSLNTGGLVLCI

-261 MVGVATTPMLRPTDK
+261 MVGVATIPMLRPTDK

-305 ANLTIPEGATIGGE
+305 ANVAIPEGATIGGE
-319 TTGFNASLD
+319 TTGFNASLN
-328 LSEYG
+328 LSEYD

-388 TYCPKG
+388 TWCPKG

-406 DVAWVAIHGT
+406 DVAWVAIHST
-416 MDESKP
+416 LDEKKP

-430 TKTILAYS
+430 TNTILAYS
-438 ISGFPQAN
+438 IGGFPQAN
-446 LNRFPVTNDGTLAVT
+446 LNRYPVTNDGSLAVT

-489 KLDIEANFTSGMVP
+489 RLDIETNFNRLNAISD
-503 AMNPGTLKITVK
+503 GTLKITIK
-515 GKGVKGAGKILEDA
+515 GTGVKGAGKILEDA

-543 QLNQGKWITKY
+543 QLNGGNWVTKY

-566 KPYGDPITWD
+566 NPWGDAITWN

-583 YEIEIPKKTYDYSK
+583 YEVSISADYFENSN
-597 GNTLNAVAFVSLPFL
+597 NTFNAVAFVSLPFMFE
-612 IEYNGKLYKNGD
+612 IDGKRYVNGD
-624 LNNVWVNQCQFLQIA
+624 KNNVWVNQCQFLQIP
-639 EGASTAIKGVETSE
+639 EGTGTAIKGVETSE

>member
-93 GGTVKGAFN
+93 GRTVKGAYN
-102 VMDASLLARFAGG
+102 LMDASLLARFAGG

-193 TYKQKTTTSGGQ
+193 TYKQKTTKSGGQ

-219 GTVAAYGDLGKG
+219 GTVAVYGDLGKG
-231 TAFYALNTGGLVLCI
+231 TAFYGLNTGGLVLCI
-246 QLIVEKEGGFADDLG
+246 QVIVEKDGGFADDLG

-388 TYCPKG
+388 KFCPKG

-416 MDESKP
+416 MDENKP

-430 TKTILAYS
+430 TQTILAYS
-438 ISGFPQAN
+438 IGGYPQAN
-446 LNRFPVTNDGTLAVT
+446 LNRFPVTNDGSLAVT

-489 KLDIEANFTSGMVP
+489 RLDIETNFNRLNAISD
-503 AMNPGTLKITVK
+503 GTLKITIK
-515 GKGVKGAGKILEDA
+515 GTGVKGAGKILEDA

-543 QLNQGKWITKY
+543 QLNGGKWVTKY

-566 KPYGDPITWD
+566 NPWGDAITWD

-583 YEIEIPKKTYDYSK
+583 YEVSISADYFENSN
-597 GNTLNAVAFVSLPFL
+597 NTFNAVAFVSLPFMFE
-612 IEYNGKLYKNGD
+612 INGKLYKNAD
-624 LNNVWVNQCQFLQIA
+624 LNNVWVNQCQFLQIP
-639 EGASTAIKGVETSE
+639 EGTGTAIKGVETSE

-676 ILKMSDGTTRKVVV
+676 ILKLSDGTTRKVIV

>member
-13 LSASAANAQQL
+13 LSASAADAQNL
-24 LSSSVQVSK
+24 LSSSAQVSK

-93 GGTVKGAFN
+93 GGTVKGAYN
-102 VMDASLLARFAGG
+102 LMDASLLARFAGG

-163 TKTYKEEWNEVYFDK
+163 NKKYNEEWNEVYFDK

-193 TYKQKTTTSGGQ
+193 TYKQKTTKSGGQ
-205 YTEACYPLAAGQGS
+205 FTEACYPLAAGQGS
-219 GTVAAYGDLGKG
+219 GTVAVYGDLGKG
-231 TAFYALNTGGLVLCI
+231 TAFYGLNTGGLVLCI
-246 QLIVEKEGGFADDLG
+246 QVIVEKEGGFADDLG
-261 MVGVATTPMLRPTDK
+261 MVGVATNPMLRPTDK
-276 LPFQFYVKNYGSSE
+276 LPLQFYVKNYGSSE

-296 DITIDKQVV
+296 DITIDKNVV
-305 ANLTIPEGATIGGE
+305 ANVAIPEGATIGGE
-319 TTGFNASLD
+319 TTGFNATLN
-328 LSEYG
+328 LSELD

-388 TYCPKG
+388 TYCPLG

-416 MDESKP
+416 MDENKP

-430 TKTILAYS
+430 TKTIMAYS

-446 LNRFPVTNDGTLAVT
+446 LNRFPINNGGSLAVT

-489 KLDIEANFTSGMVP
+489 RLDIETNFNRLNAISD
-503 AMNPGTLKITVK
+503 GTLKITIK
-515 GKGVKGAGKILEDA
+515 GTGVKGAGKILEDA

-566 KPYGDPITWD
+566 NPWGDAITWD

-583 YEIEIPKKTYDYSK
+583 YEVSISADYFENSN
-597 GNTLNAVAFVSLPFL
+597 NTFNAVAFVSLPYMFE
-612 IEYNGKLYKNGD
+612 IDGKIYKNAD
-624 LNNVWVNQCQFLQIA
+624 LYNVWVNQCQFLQIP
-639 EGASTAIKGVETSE
+639 EGTGTAIKGVETSE

-676 ILKMSDGTTRKVVV
+676 ILKLSDGTTRKVVV

>member
-13 LSASAANAQQL
+13 LSASAADAQNL
-24 LSSSVQVSK
+24 LSSSAQVSK

-93 GGTVKGAFN
+93 GGTVKGAYN
-102 VMDASLLARFAGG
+102 LMDASLLARFAGG

-163 TKTYKEEWNEVYFDK
+163 NKKYNEEWNEVYFDK

-193 TYKQKTTTSGGQ
+193 TYKQKTTKSGGQ
-205 YTEACYPLAAGQGS
+205 FTEACYPLAAGQGS
-219 GTVAAYGDLGKG
+219 GTVAVYGDLGKG
-231 TAFYALNTGGLVLCI
+231 TAFYGLNTGGLVLCI
-246 QLIVEKEGGFADDLG
+246 QVIVEKEGGFADDLG
-261 MVGVATTPMLRPTDK
+261 MVGVATNPMLRPTDK
-276 LPFQFYVKNYGSSE
+276 LPLQFYVKNYGSSE

-296 DITIDKQVV
+296 DITIDKNVV
-305 ANLTIPEGATIGGE
+305 ANVAIPEGATIGGE
-319 TTGFNASLD
+319 TTGFNATLN
-328 LSEYG
+328 LSELD

-388 TYCPKG
+388 TYCPLG

-416 MDESKP
+416 MDENKP

-430 TKTILAYS
+430 TKTIMAYS

-446 LNRFPVTNDGTLAVT
+446 LNRFPINNGGSLAVT

-489 KLDIEANFTSGMVP
+489 RLDIETNFNRLNAISD
-503 AMNPGTLKITVK
+503 GTLKITIK
-515 GKGVKGAGKILEDA
+515 GTGVKGAGKILEDA

-566 KPYGDPITWD
+566 NPWGDAITWD

-583 YEIEIPKKTYDYSK
+583 YEVSISADYFENSN
-597 GNTLNAVAFVSLPFL
+597 NTFNAVAFVSLPYMFE
-612 IEYNGKLYKNGD
+612 IDGKRYVNGD
-624 LNNVWVNQCQFLQIA
+624 KYNVWVNQCQFLQIP
-639 EGASTAIKGVETSE
+639 EGTGTAIKGVETSE

-676 ILKMSDGTTRKVVV
+676 ILKLSDGTTRKVVV

>member
-82 TAVGVPDIVAQ
+82 TSVGIPNIVAQ
-93 GGTVKGAFN
+93 GGTVKGAYN
-102 VMDASLLARFAGG
+102 LMDASLLARYAGG

-136 YNCDKEGKPELF
+136 YNCDKDGKPELF

-163 TKTYKEEWNEVYFDK
+163 KKTYNEEWNEVYFDK

-193 TYKQKTTTSGGQ
+193 TYKQKTTQSGGQ
-205 YTEACYPLAAGQGS
+205 YTEACFPLAAGQGS
-219 GTVAAYGDLGKG
+219 GTVAVYGDLGKG
-231 TAFYALNTGGLVLCI
+231 TAFYSLNTGGLVLCI

-261 MVGVATTPMLRPTDK
+261 MVGVATIPMSRPTDK

-305 ANLTIPEGATIGGE
+305 ANVAIPEGATIGGE
-319 TTGFNASLD
+319 TTGFNASLN
-328 LSEYG
+328 LSEYD

-416 MDESKP
+416 MDENKP

-430 TKTILAYS
+430 TNTILAYS
-438 ISGFPQAN
+438 IGGFPQAN
-446 LNRFPVTNDGTLAVT
+446 LNRYPVTNDGNLAVM

-489 KLDIEANFTSGMVP
+489 RLDIETNFNRLNAISD
-503 AMNPGTLKITVK
+503 GTLKITIK
-515 GKGVKGAGKILEDA
+515 GTGVKGAGKILEDA

-543 QLNQGKWITKY
+543 QLNGGKWVTKY

-566 KPYGDPITWD
+566 NPWGDAITWN

-583 YEIEIPKKTYDYSK
+583 YEVSISADYFEDS
-597 GNTLNAVAFVSLPFL
+597 NNPTFNAVAFVSLPFMFE
-612 IEYNGKLYKNGD
+612 IDGKRYVNGD
-624 LNNVWVNQCQFLQIA
+624 KNNVWVNQCQFLQIP
-639 EGASTAIKGVETSE
+639 EGTGTAIKGVETSE

-676 ILKMSDGTTRKVVV
+676 ILKLSDGTTRKVVV

>member
-13 LSASAANAQQL
+13 LSASAANAQNL

-33 RNVVTAKAGNIQL
+33 RNVVTANTGNIQL

-93 GGTVKGAFN
+93 GGTVKGAYN
-102 VMDASLLARFAGG
+102 LMDASLLARFAGG

-163 TKTYKEEWNEVYFDK
+163 TKKYNEEWNEVYFDK

-193 TYKQKTTTSGGQ
+193 TYKQKTTKSGGQ
-205 YTEACYPLAAGQGS
+205 FTEACYPLAAGQGS
-219 GTVAAYGDLGKG
+219 GTVAVYGDLGKG
-231 TAFYALNTGGLVLCI
+231 TAFYGLNTGGLVLCI
-246 QLIVEKEGGFADDLG
+246 QVIVEKEGGFADDLG
-261 MVGVATTPMLRPTDK
+261 MVGVATNPMLRPTDK
-276 LPFQFYVKNYGSSE
+276 LPLQFYVKNYGSSE

-296 DITIDKQVV
+296 DITIDKNVV
-305 ANLTIPEGATIGGE
+305 ANVAIPEGATIGGE
-319 TTGFNASLD
+319 TTGFNATLN
-328 LSEYG
+328 LSELD

-388 TYCPKG
+388 TYCPLG

-416 MDESKP
+416 MDENKP

-430 TKTILAYS
+430 TKTIMAYS

-446 LNRFPVTNDGTLAVT
+446 LNRFPINNGGSLAVT
-461 IATDDPE
+461 IATDDPK

-489 KLDIEANFTSGMVP
+489 RLDIETNFNRLNAISD
-503 AMNPGTLKITVK
+503 GTLKITIK
-515 GKGVKGAGKILEDA
+515 GTGVKGAGKILEDA

-566 KPYGDPITWD
+566 NPWGDAITWN

-583 YEIEIPKKTYDYSK
+583 YEVSISADYFENSN
-597 GNTLNAVAFVSLPFL
+597 NTFNAVAFVSLPYMFE
-612 IEYNGKLYKNGD
+612 IDGKRYVNGD
-624 LNNVWVNQCQFLQIA
+624 KYNVWVNQCQFLQIP
-639 EGASTAIKGVETSE
+639 EGTGTAIKGVETSE

>member
-13 LSASAANAQQL
+13 LSASAANAQNL

-33 RNVVTAKAGNIQL
+33 RNVVTANTGNIQL

-93 GGTVKGAFN
+93 GGTVKGAYN
-102 VMDASLLARFAGG
+102 LMDASLLARFAGG

-163 TKTYKEEWNEVYFDK
+163 NKKYNEEWNEVYFDK

-193 TYKQKTTTSGGQ
+193 TYKQKTTKSGGQ
-205 YTEACYPLAAGQGS
+205 FTEACYPLAAGQGS
-219 GTVAAYGDLGKG
+219 GTVAVYGDLGKG
-231 TAFYALNTGGLVLCI
+231 TAFYSLNTGGLVLCI
-246 QLIVEKEGGFADDLG
+246 QVIVEKEGGFADDLG
-261 MVGVATTPMLRPTDK
+261 MVGVATNPMLRPTDK
-276 LPFQFYVKNYGSSE
+276 LPLQFYVKNYGSSE

-296 DITIDKQVV
+296 DITIDKNVV
-305 ANLTIPEGATIGGE
+305 ANVAIPEGATIGGE
-319 TTGFNASLD
+319 TTGFNATLN
-328 LSEYG
+328 LSELD

-388 TYCPKG
+388 TYCPLG

-416 MDESKP
+416 MDENKP

-430 TKTILAYS
+430 TKTIMAYS

-446 LNRFPVTNDGTLAVT
+446 LNRFPINNGGSLAVT

-489 KLDIEANFTSGMVP
+489 RLDIETNFNRLNAISD
-503 AMNPGTLKITVK
+503 GTLKITIK
-515 GKGVKGAGKILEDA
+515 GTGVKGAGKILEDA

-566 KPYGDPITWD
+566 NPWGDAITWD

-583 YEIEIPKKTYDYSK
+583 YEVSISADYFENSN
-597 GNTLNAVAFVSLPFL
+597 NTFNAVAFVSLPYMFE
-612 IEYNGKLYKNGD
+612 IDGKRYVNGD
-624 LNNVWVNQCQFLQIA
+624 KYNVWVNQCQFLQIP
-639 EGASTAIKGVETSE
+639 EGTGTAIKGVETSE

>member
-13 LSASAANAQQL
+13 LSASAANAQKL

-93 GGTVKGAFN
+93 GGTVKGAYN
-102 VMDASLLARFAGG
+102 LMDASLLARFAGG

-136 YNCDKEGKPELF
+136 YNCDKDGKPELF

-163 TKTYKEEWNEVYFDK
+163 KKTYKEEWNEVYFDK

-193 TYKQKTTTSGGQ
+193 TYKQKTTKSGGQ

-219 GTVAAYGDLGKG
+219 GTVAVYGNLGKG
-231 TAFYALNTGGLVLCI
+231 TAFYSLNTGGLVLCI

-261 MVGVATTPMLRPTDK
+261 MVGVATIPMSRPTDK

-305 ANLTIPEGATIGGE
+305 ANVAIPEGATIGGE
-319 TTGFNASLD
+319 TTGFNASLN
-328 LSEYG
+328 LSEYD

-438 ISGFPQAN
+438 IGGFPQAN
-446 LNRFPVTNDGTLAVT
+446 LNRFPVTNDGNLAVT

-489 KLDIEANFTSGMVP
+489 RLDIETNFNRLNAISD
-503 AMNPGTLKITVK
+503 GTLKITIK
-515 GKGVKGAGKILEDA
+515 GTGVKGAGKILEDA

-543 QLNQGKWITKY
+543 QLNGGKWVTKY
-554 NHENVLRVIGTE
+554 KHENVLRVIGTE
-566 KPYGDPITWD
+566 NPWGDAITWD

-583 YEIEIPKKTYDYSK
+583 YEVSISADYFEDSN
-597 GNTLNAVAFVSLPFL
+597 NTFNAVAFVSLPFMFE
-612 IEYNGKLYKNGD
+612 IDGKRYVNGD
-624 LNNVWVNQCQFLQIA
+624 KNNVWVNQCQFLQIP
-639 EGASTAIKGVETSE
+639 EGTGTAIKGVETSE

-676 ILKMSDGTTRKVVV
+676 ILKLSDGTTRKVVV

>member
-13 LSASAANAQQL
+13 LSASAANAQNL

-33 RNVVTAKAGNIQL
+33 RNVVTANTGNIQL

-72 VGLDGSGSMV
+72 VGVDGSGTMV
-82 TAVGVPDIVAQ
+82 TSVGIPAIVAQ
-93 GGTVKGAFN
+93 GGTVKGAYN
-102 VMDASLLARFAGG
+102 LMDASLLARFAGG

-136 YNCDKEGKPELF
+136 YNCDKDGKPELF

-163 TKTYKEEWNEVYFDK
+163 KKTYNEEWNEVYFDK

-193 TYKQKTTTSGGQ
+193 TYKQKTTQSGGQ
-205 YTEACYPLAAGQGS
+205 YTEACFPLAAGQGS
-219 GTVAAYGDLGKG
+219 GTVAVYGDLGKG
-231 TAFYALNTGGLVLCI
+231 TAFYSLNTGGLVLCI
-246 QLIVEKEGGFADDLG
+246 QVIVEKEGGFADDLG
-261 MVGVATTPMLRPTDK
+261 MVGVATIPMSRPTDK

-305 ANLTIPEGATIGGE
+305 ANVAIPEGATIGGE
-319 TTGFNASLD
+319 TTGFNASLN
-328 LSEYG
+328 LSEYD

-416 MDESKP
+416 MDENKP

-430 TKTILAYS
+430 TNTILAYS
-438 ISGFPQAN
+438 IGGFPQAN
-446 LNRFPVTNDGTLAVT
+446 LNRYPVTNDGNLAVT

-489 KLDIEANFTSGMVP
+489 RLDIETNFNRLNAISD
-503 AMNPGTLKITVK
+503 GTLKITIK
-515 GKGVKGAGKILEDA
+515 GTGVKGAGKILEDA

-543 QLNQGKWITKY
+543 QLNGGKWVTKY

-566 KPYGDPITWD
+566 NPWGDAITWN

-583 YEIEIPKKTYDYSK
+583 YEVSISADYFENSN
-597 GNTLNAVAFVSLPFL
+597 NTFNAVAFVSLPFMFE
-612 IEYNGKLYKNGD
+612 IDGKRYVNGD
-624 LNNVWVNQCQFLQIA
+624 KNNVWVNQCQFLQIP
-639 EGASTAIKGVETSE
+639 EGTGTAIKGVETSE

-676 ILKMSDGTTRKVVV
+676 ILKLSDGTTRKVVV

>member
-13 LSASAANAQQL
+13 LSASAANAQKL

-82 TAVGVPDIVAQ
+82 TSVGIPNIVAQ
-93 GGTVKGAFN
+93 GRTVKGAYN
-102 VMDASLLARFAGG
+102 LMDASLLARYAGG

-136 YNCDKEGKPELF
+136 YNCDKDGKPELF

-163 TKTYKEEWNEVYFDK
+163 KKTYNEEWNEVYFDK

-193 TYKQKTTTSGGQ
+193 TYKQKTTQSGGQ
-205 YTEACYPLAAGQGS
+205 YTEACFPLAAGQGS
-219 GTVAAYGDLGKG
+219 GTVAVYGDLGKG
-231 TAFYALNTGGLVLCI
+231 TAFYSLNTGGLVLCI
-246 QLIVEKEGGFADDLG
+246 QVIVEKEGGFADDLG
-261 MVGVATTPMLRPTDK
+261 MVGVATIPMSRPTDK

-305 ANLTIPEGATIGGE
+305 ANVAIPEGATIGGE
-319 TTGFNASLD
+319 TTGFNASLN
-328 LSEYG
+328 LSEYD

-388 TYCPKG
+388 TFCPKG

-416 MDESKP
+416 MDENKP

-430 TKTILAYS
+430 KNTILDYS
-438 ISGFPQAN
+438 IGGFPQAN
-446 LNRFPVTNDGTLAVT
+446 LNRYPVTNDGNLAVT

-489 KLDIEANFTSGMVP
+489 RLDIETNFNRLNAISD
-503 AMNPGTLKITVK
+503 GTLKITIK
-515 GKGVKGAGKILEDA
+515 GTGVKGAGKILEDA

-543 QLNQGKWITKY
+543 QLNGGKWVTKY

-566 KPYGDPITWD
+566 NPWGDAITWN

-583 YEIEIPKKTYDYSK
+583 YEVSISADFFEDSNNPTF
-597 GNTLNAVAFVSLPFL
+597 NAVAFVSLPFMFE
-612 IEYNGKLYKNGD
+612 INGKRYVNGD
-624 LNNVWVNQCQFLQIA
+624 KNNVWVNQCQFLQIP
-639 EGASTAIKGVETSE
+639 EGTGTAIKGVETSE

-676 ILKMSDGTTRKVVV
+676 ILKLSDGTTRKVVV

>member
-13 LSASAANAQQL
+13 LSASAANAQKL

-82 TAVGVPDIVAQ
+82 TSVGIPNIVAQ
-93 GGTVKGAFN
+93 GGTVKGAYN
-102 VMDASLLARFAGG
+102 LMDASLLARYAGG

-136 YNCDKEGKPELF
+136 YNCDKDGKPELF

-163 TKTYKEEWNEVYFDK
+163 KKTYNEEWNEVYFDK

-193 TYKQKTTTSGGQ
+193 TYKQKTTQSGGQ
-205 YTEACYPLAAGQGS
+205 YTEACFPLAAGQGT
-219 GTVAAYGDLGKG
+219 GTVAVYGDLGKG
-231 TAFYALNTGGLVLCI
+231 TAFYSLNTGGLVLCV
-246 QLIVEKEGGFADDLG
+246 QVIVEKEGGFADDLG
-261 MVGVATTPMLRPTDK
+261 MVGVATSPMSRPTDK

-305 ANLTIPEGATIGGE
+305 ANVAIPEGATIGGE
-319 TTGFNASLD
+319 TTGFNASLN
-328 LSEYG
+328 LSEYD

-354 GYTDDDVAA
+354 GYTDDDVAS
-363 TQFRTYTETASRQY
+363 TQFRTYSETASRQY

-388 TYCPKG
+388 TYCPLG

-416 MDESKP
+416 MDENNP

-430 TKTILAYS
+430 TKTIMAYS
-438 ISGFPQAN
+438 ISGYPQAN
-446 LNRFPVTNDGTLAVT
+446 LNRFPISNDGTLAVT
-461 IATDDPE
+461 IATDNPE

-489 KLDIEANFTSGMVP
+489 KLDIEANFTPGKVP

-515 GKGVKGAGKILEDA
+515 GTGVKGAGKILEDA

-554 NHENVLRVIGTE
+554 NHENVLRVIGTDN
-566 KPYGDPITWD
+566 PWGDAITWD

-597 GNTLNAVAFVSLPFL
+597 GNTLNAVAFVSLPFMFE
-612 IEYNGKLYKNGD
+612 IDGKRYVNGD

-639 EGASTAIKGVETSE
+639 EGNATSIKGVETSE

>member
-13 LSASAANAQQL
+13 LSVSAANAQNL

-33 RNVVTAKAGNIQL
+33 RNVVTANTGNIQL

-93 GGTVKGAFN
+93 GGTVKGAYN
-102 VMDASLLARFAGG
+102 LMDASLLARFAGG

-163 TKTYKEEWNEVYFDK
+163 TKKYNEEWNEVYFDK

-193 TYKQKTTTSGGQ
+193 TYKQKTTKSGGQ
-205 YTEACYPLAAGQGS
+205 FTEACYPLAAGQGS
-219 GTVAAYGDLGKG
+219 GTVAVYGDLGKG
-231 TAFYALNTGGLVLCI
+231 TAFYGLNTGGLVLCI
-246 QLIVEKEGGFADDLG
+246 QVIVEKEGGFADDLG
-261 MVGVATTPMLRPTDK
+261 MVGVATNPMLRPTDK
-276 LPFQFYVKNYGSSE
+276 LPLQFYVKNYGSSE

-296 DITIDKQVV
+296 DITIDKNVV
-305 ANLTIPEGATIGGE
+305 ANVAIPEGATIGGE
-319 TTGFNASLD
+319 TTGFNATLN
-328 LSEYG
+328 LSELD

-388 TYCPKG
+388 TYCPLG

-416 MDESKP
+416 MDENKP

-430 TKTILAYS
+430 TKTIMAYS

-446 LNRFPVTNDGTLAVT
+446 LNRFPINNGGSLAVT

-489 KLDIEANFTSGMVP
+489 RLDIETNFNRLNAISD
-503 AMNPGTLKITVK
+503 GTLKITIK
-515 GKGVKGAGKILEDA
+515 GTGVKGAGKILEDA

-566 KPYGDPITWD
+566 NPWGDAITWD

-583 YEIEIPKKTYDYSK
+583 YEVSISADYFENSN
-597 GNTLNAVAFVSLPFL
+597 NTFNAVAFVSLPYMFE
-612 IEYNGKLYKNGD
+612 IDGKRYVNGD
-624 LNNVWVNQCQFLQIA
+624 KYNVWVNQCQFLQIP
-639 EGASTAIKGVETSE
+639 EGTGTAIKGVETSE

>member
-13 LSASAANAQQL
+13 LSASAANAQNL

-33 RNVVTAKAGNIQL
+33 RNVVTANTGNIQL

-93 GGTVKGAFN
+93 GGIVKGAYN
-102 VMDASLLARFAGG
+102 LMDASLLARFAGG

-163 TKTYKEEWNEVYFDK
+163 NKKYNEEWNEVYFDK

-193 TYKQKTTTSGGQ
+193 TYKQKTTKSGGQ
-205 YTEACYPLAAGQGS
+205 FTEACYPLAAGQGS
-219 GTVAAYGDLGKG
+219 GTVAVYGDLGKG
-231 TAFYALNTGGLVLCI
+231 TAFYGLNTGGLVLCI
-246 QLIVEKEGGFADDLG
+246 QVIVEKEGGFADDLG
-261 MVGVATTPMLRPTDK
+261 MVGVATNPMLRPTDK
-276 LPFQFYVKNYGSSE
+276 LPLQFYVKNYGSSE

-296 DITIDKQVV
+296 DITIDKNVV
-305 ANLTIPEGATIGGE
+305 ANVAIPEGATIGGE
-319 TTGFNASLD
+319 TTGFNATLN
-328 LSEYG
+328 LSELD

-388 TYCPKG
+388 TYCPLG

-416 MDESKP
+416 MDENKP

-430 TKTILAYS
+430 TKTIMAYS

-446 LNRFPVTNDGTLAVT
+446 LNRFPINNGGSLAVT

-489 KLDIEANFTSGMVP
+489 RLDIETNFNRLNAISD
-503 AMNPGTLKITVK
+503 GTLKITIK
-515 GKGVKGAGKILEDA
+515 GTGVKGAGKILEDA

-566 KPYGDPITWD
+566 NPWGDAITWD

-583 YEIEIPKKTYDYSK
+583 YEVSISADYFENSN
-597 GNTLNAVAFVSLPFL
+597 NTFNAVAFVSLPYMFE
-612 IEYNGKLYKNGD
+612 IDGKRYVNGD
-624 LNNVWVNQCQFLQIA
+624 KYNVWVNQCQFLQIP
-639 EGASTAIKGVETSE
+639 EGTGTAIKGVETSE

>member
-13 LSASAANAQQL
+13 LSASAANAQKL

-93 GGTVKGAFN
+93 GGNVKGAYN
-102 VMDASLLARFAGG
+102 LMDASLLARFAGG

-163 TKTYKEEWNEVYFDK
+163 NKTYKEEWNEVYFDK

-193 TYKQKTTTSGGQ
+193 TYKQKTTKSGGQ

-219 GTVAAYGDLGKG
+219 GTVAVYGDLGKG
-231 TAFYALNTGGLVLCI
+231 TAFYSLNTGGLVLCI
-246 QLIVEKEGGFADDLG
+246 QVIVEKEGGFADDLG
-261 MVGVATTPMLRPTDK
+261 MVGVATIPMLRPTDK

-305 ANLTIPEGATIGGE
+305 ANVAIPEGATIGGE
-319 TTGFNASLD
+319 TTGFNASLN
-328 LSEYG
+328 LSEYD

-388 TYCPKG
+388 TWCPKG

-406 DVAWVAIHGT
+406 DVAWVAIHST
-416 MDESKP
+416 LDEKKP

-430 TKTILAYS
+430 TNTILAYS
-438 ISGFPQAN
+438 IGGFPQAN
-446 LNRFPVTNDGTLAVT
+446 LNRYPVTNDGSLAVT

-489 KLDIEANFTSGMVP
+489 RLDIETNFNRLNAISD
-503 AMNPGTLKITVK
+503 GTLKITIK
-515 GKGVKGAGKILEDA
+515 GTGVKGAGKILEDA

-543 QLNQGKWITKY
+543 QLNGGNWVTKY

-566 KPYGDPITWD
+566 NPWGDAITWN

-583 YEIEIPKKTYDYSK
+583 YEVSISADYFEDSN
-597 GNTLNAVAFVSLPFL
+597 NTFNAVAFVSLPFMFE
-612 IEYNGKLYKNGD
+612 IDGKRYVNGD
-624 LNNVWVNQCQFLQIA
+624 KNNVWVNQCQFLQIP
-639 EGASTAIKGVETSE
+639 EGTGTAIKGVETSE

>member
-13 LSASAANAQQL
+13 LSASAANAQKL

-82 TAVGVPDIVAQ
+82 TAVGVPDIAAQ
-93 GGTVKGAFN
+93 GGTVKGAYN
-102 VMDASLLARFAGG
+102 LMDASLLARFAGG

-163 TKTYKEEWNEVYFDK
+163 KKTYNEEWNEVYFDK

-193 TYKQKTTTSGGQ
+193 TYKQKTTKSGGQ

-219 GTVAAYGDLGKG
+219 GTVAVYGDLGKG
-231 TAFYALNTGGLVLCI
+231 TAFYSLNTGGLVLCI

-261 MVGVATTPMLRPTDK
+261 MVGVATIPMSRPTDK

-305 ANLTIPEGATIGGE
+305 ANVAIPEGATIGGE
-319 TTGFNASLD
+319 TTGFNASLN
-328 LSEYG
+328 LSEYD

-416 MDESKP
+416 MDENKP

-430 TKTILAYS
+430 TNTILAYS
-438 ISGFPQAN
+438 IGGFPQAN
-446 LNRFPVTNDGTLAVT
+446 LNRYPVTNDGNLAVT

-489 KLDIEANFTSGMVP
+489 RLDIETNFNRLNAISD
-503 AMNPGTLKITVK
+503 GTLKITIK
-515 GKGVKGAGKILEDA
+515 GTGVKGAGKILEDA

-543 QLNQGKWITKY
+543 QLNGGKWVTKY

-566 KPYGDPITWD
+566 NPWGDAITWN

-583 YEIEIPKKTYDYSK
+583 YEVSISADYFEDSN
-597 GNTLNAVAFVSLPFL
+597 NTFNAVAFVSLPFMFE
-612 IEYNGKLYKNGD
+612 IDGKRYVNGD
-624 LNNVWVNQCQFLQIA
+624 KNNVWVNQCQFLQIP
-639 EGASTAIKGVETSE
+639 EGTGTAIKGVETSE

-676 ILKMSDGTTRKVVV
+676 ILKLSDGTTRKVVV

>member
-13 LSASAANAQQL
+13 LSASAANAQNL

-33 RNVVTAKAGNIQL
+33 RNVVTANTGNIQL

-72 VGLDGSGSMV
+72 VGLDGSGTMV
-82 TAVGVPDIVAQ
+82 TSVGIPNIVAQ
-93 GGTVKGAFN
+93 GGTVKGAYN
-102 VMDASLLARFAGG
+102 LMDASLLSRFEGG

-136 YNCDKEGKPELF
+136 YNCDKDGNPELF

-163 TKTYKEEWNEVYFDK
+163 NKKFNEEWNEVYFDK

-193 TYKQKTTTSGGQ
+193 TYKQKTTQSGGQ
-205 YTEACYPLAAGQGS
+205 YTEACFPLAAGKGS
-219 GTVAAYGDLGKG
+219 GTVAVYGDLGKG
-231 TAFYALNTGGLVLCI
+231 TAFYSLNTGGLVLCI
-246 QLIVEKEGGFADDLG
+246 QVIVEKDGGFADDLG
-261 MVGVATTPMLRPTDK
+261 MVGVATSSMLRPTDK
-276 LPFQFYVKNYGSSE
+276 LPLQFYVKNYGSKE

-296 DITIDKQVV
+296 DITIDKNVV
-305 ANLTIPEGATIGGE
+305 ANVAIPENATIGGE
-319 TTGFNASLD
+319 ATGFNASLN

-354 GYTDDDVAA
+354 GYTDDDVAY
-363 TQFRTYTETASRQY
+363 TQFRTYSETASRQY

-388 TYCPKG
+388 TWCPLG
-394 YDMLRALQKQRD
+394 YDVLRTLQKQRD

-416 MDESKP
+416 QDESNP

-430 TKTILAYS
+430 TQTILAYS
-438 ISGFPQAN
+438 TSAFPMAN
-446 LNRFPVTNDGTLAVT
+446 LNRFPVTDDGSLAVA
-461 IATDDPE
+461 IASEDPE

-489 KLDIEANFTSGMVP
+489 KLDIEANFTPGKVP

-515 GKGVKGAGKILEDA
+515 GTGVKGAGKILEDA

-554 NHENVLRVIGTE
+554 NHENVLRVIGTDN
-566 KPYGDPITWD
+566 PWGDAITWD

-583 YEIEIPKKTYDYSK
+583 YEVKIPKGTYDYSK

-612 IEYNGKLYKNGD
+612 FENGGKLYANGD

-639 EGASTAIKGVETSE
+639 EGNATSIKGVETSE

>member
-13 LSASAANAQQL
+13 LSASAANAQKL

-82 TAVGVPDIVAQ
+82 TSVGVPNIVAQ
-93 GGTVKGAFN
+93 GRTVKGAYN
-102 VMDASLLARFAGG
+102 LMDASLLARYAGG

-136 YNCDKEGKPELF
+136 YNCDKDGKPELF

-163 TKTYKEEWNEVYFDK
+163 KKTYNEEWNEVYFDK

-186 TGLFVGY
+186 TGLIVGY
-193 TYKQKTTTSGGQ
+193 TYKQKTTTNGDQ
-205 YTEACYPLAAGQGS
+205 YTEACFPLAAGQGS
-219 GTVAAYGDLGKG
+219 GTVAVYGDLGKG
-231 TAFYALNTGGLVLCI
+231 TAFYSLNTGGLVLCI
-246 QLIVEKEGGFADDLG
+246 QVIVEKEGGFADDLG
-261 MVGVATTPMLRPTDK
+261 MVGVATIPMSRPTDK

-305 ANLTIPEGATIGGE
+305 ANVAIPEGATIGGE
-319 TTGFNASLD
+319 TTGFNASLN
-328 LSEYG
+328 LSEYD

-388 TYCPKG
+388 TWCPKG

-416 MDESKP
+416 MDENKP

-430 TKTILAYS
+430 TNTILAYS
-438 ISGFPQAN
+438 IGGFPQAN
-446 LNRFPVTNDGTLAVT
+446 LNRYPVTNDGNLAVT

-489 KLDIEANFTSGMVP
+489 RLDIETNFNRLNAISD
-503 AMNPGTLKITVK
+503 GTLKITIK
-515 GKGVKGAGKILEDA
+515 GTGVKGAGKILEDA

-543 QLNQGKWITKY
+543 QLNGGKWVTKY

-566 KPYGDPITWD
+566 NPWGDAITWN

-583 YEIEIPKKTYDYSK
+583 YEVSISADFFEDSN
-597 GNTLNAVAFVSLPFL
+597 NTFNAVAFVSLPFMFE
-612 IEYNGKLYKNGD
+612 IDGKRYVNGD
-624 LNNVWVNQCQFLQIA
+624 KNNVWVNQCQFLQIP
-639 EGASTAIKGVETSE
+639 EGTGTAIKGVETSE

-676 ILKMSDGTTRKVVV
+676 ILKLSDGTTRKVVV

>member
-13 LSASAANAQQL
+13 LSASAANAQNL

-33 RNVVTAKAGNIQL
+33 RNVVTANTGNIQL

-82 TAVGVPDIVAQ
+82 TAVGVADIVAQ
-93 GGTVKGAFN
+93 GGTVKGAYN
-102 VMDASLLARFAGG
+102 LMDASLLARFAGG
-115 KIVGMRYLIGA
+115 KIVGIRYLIGA

-163 TKTYKEEWNEVYFDK
+163 NKKYNEEWNEVYFDK

-193 TYKQKTTTSGGQ
+193 KYKQKTTKSGGQ
-205 YTEACYPLAAGQGS
+205 FTEACYPLAAGQGS
-219 GTVAAYGDLGKG
+219 GTVAVYGDLGKG
-231 TAFYALNTGGLVLCI
+231 TAFYGLNTGGLVLCI
-246 QLIVEKEGGFADDLG
+246 QVIVEKEGGFADDLG
-261 MVGVATTPMLRPTDK
+261 MVGVATNPMLRPTDK
-276 LPFQFYVKNYGSSE
+276 LPLQFYVKNYGSSE

-296 DITIDKQVV
+296 DITIDKNVV
-305 ANLTIPEGATIGGE
+305 ANVAIPEGATIGGE
-319 TTGFNASLD
+319 TTGFNATLN
-328 LSEYG
+328 LSELD

-388 TYCPKG
+388 TYCPLG

-416 MDESKP
+416 MDENKP

-430 TKTILAYS
+430 TKTIMAYS

-446 LNRFPVTNDGTLAVT
+446 LNRFPINNGGSLAVT

-489 KLDIEANFTSGMVP
+489 RLDIETNFNRLNAISD
-503 AMNPGTLKITVK
+503 GTLKITIK
-515 GKGVKGAGKILEDA
+515 GTGVKGAGKILEDA

-566 KPYGDPITWD
+566 NPWGDAITWD

-583 YEIEIPKKTYDYSK
+583 YEVSISADYFENSN
-597 GNTLNAVAFVSLPFL
+597 NTFNAVAFVSLPYMFE
-612 IEYNGKLYKNGD
+612 IDGKRYVNGD
-624 LNNVWVNQCQFLQIA
+624 KYNVWVNQCQFLQIP
-639 EGASTAIKGVETSE
+639 EGTGTAIKGVETSE

>member
-13 LSASAANAQQL
+13 LSASAANAQKL

-82 TAVGVPDIVAQ
+82 TSVGVPNIAAQ
-93 GGTVKGAFN
+93 GGTVKGAYN
-102 VMDASLLARFAGG
+102 LMEASLLSRFAGG

-136 YNCDKEGKPELF
+136 YNCDKDGNPELF

-193 TYKQKTTTSGGQ
+193 TYKQKTTQSGGQ
-205 YTEACYPLAAGQGS
+205 YTEACFPLAAGQGT
-219 GTVAAYGDLGKG
+219 GTVAVYGDLGKG
-231 TAFYALNTGGLVLCI
+231 TAFYSLNTGGLVLCV
-246 QLIVEKEGGFADDLG
+246 QVIVEKEGGFADDLG
-261 MVGVATTPMLRPTDK
+261 MVGVATSPMSRPTDK

-305 ANLTIPEGATIGGE
+305 ANVAIPEGATIGGE
-319 TTGFNASLD
+319 TTGFNASLN
-328 LSEYG
+328 LSEYD

-416 MDESKP
+416 MDENKP

-430 TKTILAYS
+430 TNTILAYS
-438 ISGFPQAN
+438 IGGFPQAN
-446 LNRFPVTNDGTLAVT
+446 LNRYPVTNDGNLAVT

-489 KLDIEANFTSGMVP
+489 RLDIETNFNRLNAISD
-503 AMNPGTLKITVK
+503 GTLKITIK
-515 GKGVKGAGKILEDA
+515 GTGVKGAGKILEDA

-543 QLNQGKWITKY
+543 QLNGGKWVTKY

-566 KPYGDPITWD
+566 NPWGDAITWN

-583 YEIEIPKKTYDYSK
+583 YEVSISADYFENSN
-597 GNTLNAVAFVSLPFL
+597 NTFNAVAFVSLPFMFE
-612 IEYNGKLYKNGD
+612 IDGKRYVNGD
-624 LNNVWVNQCQFLQIA
+624 KNNVWVNQCQFLQIP
-639 EGASTAIKGVETSE
+639 EGTGTAIKGVETSE

-676 ILKMSDGTTRKVVV
+676 ILKLSDGTTRKVIV

>member
-13 LSASAANAQQL
+13 LSASAANAQKL

-72 VGLDGSGSMV
+72 VGVDGSGSMV
-82 TAVGVPDIVAQ
+82 TSVGIPNIVAQ
-93 GGTVKGAFN
+93 GGTVKGAYN
-102 VMDASLLARFAGG
+102 LMDASLLARYAGG

-136 YNCDKEGKPELF
+136 YNCDKDGMPELF

-163 TKTYKEEWNEVYFDK
+163 KKTYNEEWNEVYFDK

-193 TYKQKTTTSGGQ
+193 TYKQKTTQSGGQ
-205 YTEACYPLAAGQGS
+205 YTEACFPLAAGQGS
-219 GTVAAYGDLGKG
+219 GTVAVYGDLGKG
-231 TAFYALNTGGLVLCI
+231 TAFYSLNTGGLVLCI
-246 QLIVEKEGGFADDLG
+246 QVIVEKEGGFADDLG
-261 MVGVATTPMLRPTDK
+261 MVGVATIPMSRPTDK

-305 ANLTIPEGATIGGE
+305 ANVAIPEGATIGGE
-319 TTGFNASLD
+319 TTGFNASLN
-328 LSEYG
+328 LSEYD

-416 MDESKP
+416 MDENKP

-430 TKTILAYS
+430 TNTILAYS
-438 ISGFPQAN
+438 IGGFPQAN
-446 LNRFPVTNDGTLAVT
+446 LNRYPVTNDGNLAVT

-489 KLDIEANFTSGMVP
+489 RLDIETNFNRLNAISD
-503 AMNPGTLKITVK
+503 GTLKITIK
-515 GKGVKGAGKILEDA
+515 GTGVKGAGKILEDA

-543 QLNQGKWITKY
+543 QLNGGKWVTKY

-566 KPYGDPITWD
+566 NPWGDAITWN

-583 YEIEIPKKTYDYSK
+583 YEVSISADYFEDSN
-597 GNTLNAVAFVSLPFL
+597 NTFNAVAFVSLPFMFE
-612 IEYNGKLYKNGD
+612 IDGKRYVNGGK
-624 LNNVWVNQCQFLQIA
+624 NNVWVNQCQFLQIP
-639 EGASTAIKGVETSE
+639 EGTGTAIKGVETSE

-676 ILKMSDGTTRKVVV
+676 ILKLSDGTTRKVVV

>member
-13 LSASAANAQQL
+13 LSASAANAQNL

-33 RNVVTAKAGNIQL
+33 RNVVTANTGNIQL

-72 VGLDGSGSMV
+72 VGVDGSGSMV

-93 GGTVKGAFN
+93 GGTVKGAYN
-102 VMDASLLARFAGG
+102 LMDASLLARFAGG

-163 TKTYKEEWNEVYFDK
+163 NKKYNEEWNEVYFDK

-193 TYKQKTTTSGGQ
+193 TYKQKTTNSGGQ
-205 YTEACYPLAAGQGS
+205 YTEACFPLAAGQGS
-219 GTVAAYGDLGKG
+219 GTVAVYGNLGKG
-231 TAFYALNTGGLVLCI
+231 TAFYSLNTGGLVLCI
-246 QLIVEKEGGFADDLG
+246 QVIVEKEGGFADDLG
-261 MVGVATTPMLRPTDK
+261 MVGVATDPMLRPTDK
-276 LPFQFYVKNYGSSE
+276 LPLQFYVKNYGSSE

-305 ANLTIPEGATIGGE
+305 ANVAIPEGATIGGE
-319 TTGFNASLD
+319 TTGFNATLN
-328 LSEYG
+328 LSELD

-388 TYCPKG
+388 TYCPLG

-416 MDESKP
+416 MDENKP

-430 TKTILAYS
+430 TKTIMAYS

-446 LNRFPVTNDGTLAVT
+446 LNRFPINNGGSLAVA

-489 KLDIEANFTSGMVP
+489 RLDIETNFNRLNAISD
-503 AMNPGTLKITVK
+503 GTLKITIK
-515 GKGVKGAGKILEDA
+515 GTGVKGAGKILEDA

-566 KPYGDPITWD
+566 NPWGDAITWD

-583 YEIEIPKKTYDYSK
+583 YEVSISADYFENSN
-597 GNTLNAVAFVSLPFL
+597 NTFNAVAFVSLPYMFE
-612 IEYNGKLYKNGD
+612 IDGKRYVNGD
-624 LNNVWVNQCQFLQIA
+624 KYNVWVNQCQFLQIP
-639 EGASTAIKGVETSE
+639 EGTGTAIKGVETSE